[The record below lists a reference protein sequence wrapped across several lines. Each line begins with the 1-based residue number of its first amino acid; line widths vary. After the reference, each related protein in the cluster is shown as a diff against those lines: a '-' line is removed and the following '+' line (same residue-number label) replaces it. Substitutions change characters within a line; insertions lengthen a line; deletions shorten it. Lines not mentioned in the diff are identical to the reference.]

1 MILKTRDVSE
11 TRCPTLRQTESVK
24 HHHAF
29 IQREGARAYYC
40 SNPDP
45 FAVVQQDRNG
55 HEHAGEERPHTTDPE
70 VAIRR
75 SGEEDESRAEHGAYN
90 VVFG

>member
-1 MILKTRDVSE
+1 VSNFEANRIGKTSSRDAS
-11 TRCPTLRQTESVK
+11 
-24 HHHAF
+24 
-29 IQREGARAYYC
+29 IQRDGARAYYF

-55 HEHAGEERPHTTDPE
+55 HEHAGGERPHTTDPE

-75 SGEEDESRAEHGAYN
+75 SGEEDKSRAEHGAYK
-90 VVFG
+90 VGFG